1 MESRRNF
8 TKKAALAAS
17 IGVSAIAGC
26 SGGGSEGS
34 DSGGS
39 SGESGSGDSDSGE
52 TEEISY
58 DGPLPT
64 EIVENAQG
72 DGAATIYGATGSSQ
86 AKEMME
92 AFGEAISFADAE
104 YVQMGDS
111 GIASRL
117 TSELQS
123 DNVTAD
129 ATISSGRGALAT
141 LQNQSDSIRPN
152 PEYLNDFFEE
162 LEYPENG
169 YGEYYYPFNV
179 FPIVTYYNKDRMSE
193 DELPDSYLGMTED
206 RFDGEIVF
214 ESPAVM
220 GGMDAFWATL
230 HAEWGE
236 EQFEEWAQG
245 LLDNNVQLTESG
257 GTAYAELANGNN
269 MLGFGLIDDL
279 VRARQD
285 GEPNADIAWDMMNP
299 HATELVFP
307 GVLVNES
314 PNPGMGELF
323 AAYAAS
329 REGQEIVAS
338 WGAFP
343 AHPEVKQE
351 AFPDLLPDDFSFE
364 TGVFNVDNYYENTEE
379 WREYYEEL
387 GYGL

>member
-1 MESRRNF
+1 MVSRRNF

-17 IGVSAIAGC
+17 IGVSSIAGC
-26 SGGGSEGS
+26 SGGGGSEGS
-34 DSGGS
+34 SGGGTEGSDGS
-39 SGESGSGDSDSGE
+39 SGGE
-52 TEEISY
+52 TPEISY
-58 DGPLPT
+58 DGPIPT
-64 EIVENAQG
+64 DIVANAQG
-72 DGAATIYGATGSSQ
+72 DDAATVYGATGSSQ
-86 AKEMME
+86 AQEMME

-117 TSELQS
+117 TSELQTG
-123 DNVTAD
+123 NVTAD

-141 LQNQSDSIRPN
+141 LQTQSDAIRQN
-152 PEYLNDFFEE
+152 PDYLNDFFEE
-162 LEYPENG
+162 MGYPENG
-169 YGEYYYPFNV
+169 YGDYYYPFNV
-179 FPIVTYYNKDRMSE
+179 FPIVTYYNTDRISE
-193 DELPDSYLGMTED
+193 EELPDSYLGMTED
-206 RFDGEIVF
+206 RFDGEIVS

-245 LLDNNVQLTESG
+245 LLDNNIQLTASG

-269 MLGFGLIDDL
+269 MIGFGLIDDL
-279 VRARQD
+279 VRARQE
-285 GEPNADIAWDMMNP
+285 GEPNADIAWSMMNP

-307 GVLVNES
+307 GVLVNDS
-314 PNPGMGELF
+314 PNSGMGELF

-329 REGQEIVAS
+329 REGQEIIAS

-343 AHPEVKQE
+343 ALPEVKQE
-351 AFPDLLPDDFSFE
+351 AFPDLLPDDYSFE
-364 TGVFNVDNYYENTEE
+364 TGVFNVDGYYENTQM

-387 GYGL
+387 GFGL

>member
-1 MESRRNF
+1 MVQTNMSSRRNF
-8 TKKAALAAS
+8 AKKAALAATV
-17 IGVSAIAGC
+17 GVSSIAGC
-26 SGGGSEGS
+26 TGGSESES
-34 DSGGS
+34 DS
-39 SGESGSGDSDSGE
+39 EGSG
-52 TEEISY
+52 EISY
-58 DGPLPT
+58 DGPIPT
-64 EIVENAQG
+64 DIVENAQG
-72 DGAATIYGATGSSQ
+72 DDAATIYGATGDSQ
-86 AKEMME
+86 AVELMD
-92 AFGEAISFADAE
+92 AFDEAISFADAE

-117 TSELQS
+117 TSELQTN
-123 DNVTAD
+123 NVTAD
-129 ATISSGRGALAT
+129 GTISSGRGALAS
-141 LQNQSDSIRPN
+141 LQTESDAIRPN
-152 PEYLNDFFEE
+152 PDYLLDFFEE
-162 LEYPENG
+162 MGYPENG

-179 FPIVTYYNKDRMSE
+179 FPIVTYYNTERISE

-214 ESPAVM
+214 ESPAIM

-257 GTAYAELANGNN
+257 GTAYSELANGNN
-269 MLGFGLIDDL
+269 MIGFGLIDDL

-285 GEPNADIAWDMMNP
+285 DGDPDADIAWDMMNP
-299 HATELVFP
+299 HAVELVFP

-323 AAYAAS
+323 AAYCAT
-329 REGQEIVAS
+329 REGQEMIAS

-343 AHPEVKQE
+343 ALPEVKQE
-351 AFPDLLPDDFSFE
+351 AFPDLLPDGFSFE
-364 TGVFNVDNYYENTEE
+364 TGVFNVDNYYENTGE
-379 WREYYEEL
+379 WREYFEDL